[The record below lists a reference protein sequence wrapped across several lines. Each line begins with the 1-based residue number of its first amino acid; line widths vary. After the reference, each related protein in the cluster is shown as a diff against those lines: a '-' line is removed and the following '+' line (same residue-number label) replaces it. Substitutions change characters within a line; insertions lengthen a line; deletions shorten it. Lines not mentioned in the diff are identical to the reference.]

1 MCTHAL
7 SNPSIW
13 RSTSVWSQNSVQRSL
28 HCYSALGPLLITR
41 HLDTCSL
48 PFIAPIPLLKQASR
62 YAARVRFAAHQLSPD
77 STATTIV
84 ALLRPALPLAEERW
98 SWWTSGSSPC
108 SYRSV
113 TKSRFEDSRLLCAT
127 LYPKHTSHDHRL
139 AVLASLTLASSRG
152 LQDSGSSF
160 PPATWF
166 FHQLLCQFDAWSD
179 LSQSW
184 FAKSAD
190 QGPILHHQSLHPT
203 SLAWHAQLRL
213 PRSAIGARCIVYEF
227 HSFHLSAFDPQ
238 PYNPRLLFRFKSNQL
253 ALAAARLTSAL
264 PIESILK
271 PHCLHLP
278 AIRGQ
283 SLSQLQPKRAT
294 SDDYLLIKPWVARF
308 PVRPLTSLFHVPTWL
323 AHALTTLEQS
333 ASLVL
338 LALAWTEVFLSPLQL
353 FLLSPAQR
361 LLFLSGWKLSHDLF
375 FTPLVLLLNHHQQQW
390 QQQLLQ

>member
-7 SNPSIW
+7 STPSIW
-13 RSTSVWSQNSVQRSL
+13 RSTSVWSQNSVQGSL
-28 HCYSALGPLLITR
+28 HCYSALGLLLIAR

-48 PFIAPIPLLKQASR
+48 PFIAPIPLQRQASR
-62 YAARVRFAAHQLSPD
+62 YAARVRFAAHQLWPD

-84 ALLRPALPLAEERW
+84 ALLRPALPLAKERW
-98 SWWTSGSSPC
+98 SWWTSGSSLC

-113 TKSRFEDSRLLCAT
+113 TKSRFEDFQLLCAT
-127 LYPKHTSHDHRL
+127 LYPKRTSHDHRL

-152 LQDSGSSF
+152 LQDWGSSF

-166 FHQLLCQFDAWSD
+166 SHLLLSQFDAWSD

-190 QGPILHHQSLHPT
+190 QGPFLHHQSVQLT
-203 SLAWHAQLRL
+203 FLAWHAQLRL

-238 PYNPRLLFRFKSNQL
+238 PYSPRLLFRFGSNQL
-253 ALAAARLTSAL
+253 ALAAARLTSVVL
-264 PIESILK
+264 IESILK
-271 PHCLHLP
+271 LHCLHLP
-278 AIRGQ
+278 TTRGQ
-283 SLSQLQPKRAT
+283 SLSQPQPKRAT

-308 PVRPLTSLFHVPTWL
+308 RVRLLTSLFHVPTWL
-323 AHALTTLEQS
+323 VRALTMLEQS
-333 ASLVL
+333 ASLVR

-353 FLLSPAQR
+353 FLQSPAQR
-361 LLFLSGWKLSHDLF
+361 LLFLSG
-375 FTPLVLLLNHHQQQW
+375 
-390 QQQLLQ
+390 